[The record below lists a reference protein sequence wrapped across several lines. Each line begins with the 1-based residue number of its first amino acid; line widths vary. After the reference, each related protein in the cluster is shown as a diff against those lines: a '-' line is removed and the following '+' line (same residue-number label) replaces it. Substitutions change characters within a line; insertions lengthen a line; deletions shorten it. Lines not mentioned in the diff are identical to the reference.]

1 MYVQWTTVVTILMTY
16 ATYSPMTLRTQFCYF
31 NVLTSQV
38 YCKRLYN
45 FHFLFRLTR
54 SDPMVEIRVPYFV
67 YDSFLKAFFEV
78 NVSILLEIVLGKAA
92 VGKKTW
98 RPCFSTNIN

>member
-1 MYVQWTTVVTILMTY
+1 MNEVHTKLPKLLHFTTVLVF
-16 ATYSPMTLRTQFCYF
+16 P
-31 NVLTSQV
+31 
-38 YCKRLYN
+38 LYN